1 MVFFVPQISNFLEKK
16 EEINEKFFNE
26 RNALIHFSK
35 IDDTDIISCLKYWVN
50 SDDKVL
56 KILADCI
63 INRNL
68 LKIKTVEKKFKKN
81 ELLVIRKLIKEQYN
95 LSNDEVDYLV
105 FPIEIENLTYNTVEQ
120 EIKFLK
126 SDNEVIKFSD
136 VKNEIN
142 MDMQNSKISKY
153 YICHPDFKK

>member
-1 MVFFVPQISNFLEKK
+1 M
-16 EEINEKFFNE
+16 
-26 RNALIHFSK
+26 IHFSK

-153 YICHPDFKK
+153 YISHPDFKK